1 MLYRL
6 RESTPVKVRTAISR
20 SLSLMPRR
28 DQRLLT
34 LAIALQ
40 MVTSVIDL
48 VGVILIGLVGAL
60 SVSVLQ
66 SAPIPGPVEAVAS
79 AVGLEGLSGQQL
91 VFAFGALAA
100 ALLLFKSFVSSYLV
114 RRVLRFLANRQ
125 ALLSARLTAALLAR
139 PITDLQSRSSQSTAY
154 AILTGSGAATV
165 GLLGH
170 FVVFCAEAALLLVL
184 AGALLFV
191 DPWAAIGSI
200 AFFALV
206 AGILQRLLGSWA
218 GSMAQ
223 RIAAVDVASL
233 GAVQEALAVYRE
245 IVVADRRSLYV
256 EAIERLRWEAATAS
270 ADQAFV
276 SQIPKYV
283 FESAMVVGG
292 FVLASGLFLTGDAT
306 RAVGILAL
314 FVAAA
319 SRVMPSLLRLQS
331 ATLGMRGSAGAAEPT
346 FELAEALGVDYRRG
360 GGDPT
365 PVVHPSEVATSLFA
379 RVRAEHGGWQPD
391 LHVSHV
397 TFSYPSAPVPAVRDV
412 TLTVPSGSSVALVGR
427 SGSGKSTLVD
437 IILGVLQPQSG
448 VVDVGG
454 LSPADAIAE
463 HAGAM
468 SYVPQQVVI
477 SSDSIKANIVLGLPE
492 EFVSD
497 TDVWEALR
505 QANMSDVV
513 RDLPEGLQT
522 RVGEGGV
529 RLSGGQRQRLGLARA
544 LLTRP
549 RLLVLDEATSAL
561 DAETEESITQM
572 LRTLQGDV
580 TMIVVAH
587 RLSTVRTV
595 DQVAYMEEGTIVS
608 SGTFAEVRV
617 AVPSLERQAQ
627 LMGLSS

>member
-1 MLYRL
+1 M
-6 RESTPVKVRTAISR
+6 KVRQAISR
-20 SLSLMPRR
+20 SIRLMPRR
-28 DQRLLT
+28 DQRLLG
-34 LAIALQ
+34 LAIGLQ

-48 VGVILIGLVGAL
+48 VGVILLGLVGAL

-66 SAPIPGPVEAVAS
+66 SAPVPAPVETVAS
-79 AVGLEGLSGQQL
+79 AVGLGSLSGQQL
-91 VFAFGALAA
+91 VFAFGAAAA

-139 PITDLQSRSSQSTAY
+139 PITELQSRSSQSTAY

-170 FVVFCAEAALLLVL
+170 FVVFCTEVALLVVL

-191 DPWAAIGSI
+191 DPWAALGSI

-223 RIAAVDVASL
+223 QIAGVDIASL
-233 GAVQEALAVYRE
+233 SAVQEALAVYRE
-245 IVVADRRSLYV
+245 IVVTDRRSLYV
-256 EAIERLRWEAATAS
+256 GEIQRLRWEAARAS

-292 FVLASGLFLTGDAT
+292 FALAGGLFLTGDAV

-346 FELAEALGVDYRRG
+346 FELAEALGVDYRHG
-360 GGDPT
+360 GGDPP
-365 PVVHPSEVATSLFA
+365 PVVQPSEVAAQLFT
-379 RVRAEHGGWQPD
+379 RVRNEHDRWRPD
-391 LHVSHV
+391 L
-397 TFSYPSAPVPAVRDV
+397 YLRDV
-412 TLTVPSGSSVALVGR
+412 TFTYPTSQEPAVHDVSLTVKSGTSVALVGR

-437 IILGVLQPQSG
+437 IILGVLQPEFG
-448 VVDVGG
+448 AVDLGG
-454 LSPADAIAE
+454 LTPAQAIAE
-463 HAGAM
+463 YAGGL
-468 SYVPQQVVI
+468 SYVPQQVVLANA
-477 SSDSIKANIVLGLPE
+477 SIKANVALGLPE

-497 TDVWEALR
+497 EDVWDALR
-505 QANMSDVV
+505 QAHMEDVV
-513 RDLPEGLQT
+513 RDLPEGLQA
-522 RVGEGGV
+522 RIGEGGV

-561 DAETEESITQM
+561 DAETEEAITQM
-572 LRTLQGDV
+572 LAALQGNV
-580 TMIVVAH
+580 TMIIVAH

-595 DQVAYMEEGTIVS
+595 DQVVYLQDGSVVA
-608 SGTFAEVRV
+608 SGTFAEVRR

-627 LMGLSS
+627 LMGLSA

>member
-1 MLYRL
+1 M
-6 RESTPVKVRTAISR
+6 KVRVAISR
-20 SLSLMPRR
+20 SLRLMPRR
-28 DQRLLT
+28 DKRLLG
-34 LAIALQ
+34 LAIGLQ
-40 MVTSVIDL
+40 MATSVIDL
-48 VGVILIGLVGAL
+48 VGVVLLGLVGAL

-66 SAPIPGPVEAVAS
+66 SAPIPGPVEAAAS
-79 AVGLEGLSGQQL
+79 AVGLEGLTGQQL
-91 VFAFGALAA
+91 VFAFGAAAA
-100 ALLLFKSFVSSYLV
+100 ALLLFKSFVSSYMV

-139 PITDLQSRSSQSTAY
+139 PITELQSRSSQSTAY

-170 FVVFCAEAALLLVL
+170 LVVFCTEAALLVVL
-184 AGALLFV
+184 AVALLLV
-191 DPWAAIGSI
+191 DPWAAVGSVV
-200 AFFALV
+200 FFALV
-206 AGILQRLLGSWA
+206 AGIIQRLLGSWA

-223 RIAAVDVASL
+223 QIAAVDIASL

-245 IVVADRRSLYV
+245 IVVSNRRSLYV
-256 EAIERLRWEAATAS
+256 ETIEKLRWDAATAS

-292 FVLASGLFLTGDAT
+292 FVLAGSLFLTGDAV

-346 FELAEALGVDYRRG
+346 FELAGALGVDYRHG
-360 GGDPT
+360 GEDPV
-365 PVVHPSEVATSLFA
+365 PVVPPSEVATQLFA
-379 RVRAEHGGWQPD
+379 RVRNEHGDWRPD
-391 LHVSHV
+391 LHVDHV
-397 TFSYPSAPVPAVRDV
+397 TFAYPAGQFPAVKDV
-412 TLTVPSGSSVALVGR
+412 TLTVPSGTSVALVGR

-437 IILGVLQPQSG
+437 IILGVLQPQAG
-448 VVDVGG
+448 AVDLGG
-454 LSPADAIAE
+454 LSPACAIAE

-468 SYVPQQVVI
+468 SYVPQQVVMSN
-477 SSDSIKANIVLGLPE
+477 SSVKANVALGLPE
-492 EFVSD
+492 AFVSD
-497 TDVWEALR
+497 EDVWEALR
-505 QANMSDVV
+505 QANMADVV
-513 RDLPEGLQT
+513 RGLPEGLQS

-544 LLTRP
+544 LLTKP

-572 LRTLQGDV
+572 LAALQGDV
-580 TMIVVAH
+580 TMVVVAH

-595 DQVAYMEEGTIVS
+595 DQVVYLEEGVVVA
-608 SGTFAEVRV
+608 SGTFAEVRL

-627 LMGLSS
+627 LMGLSN